1 MKKPSLAEAMKPI
14 DTRAALSAPMAEPPA
29 HRAANGHQQPGRA
42 GKKPLIGYFS
52 PECMKQVK
60 QIGLDR
66 DKTQQDLL
74 AEALNDLFTKYGKP
88 TIA

>member
-1 MKKPSLAEAMKPI
+1 MRKPSLAEAMKPV
-14 DTRAALSAPMAEPPA
+14 DTKAPAAVAPEPVSQP
-29 HRAANGHQQPGRA
+29 RKPLGVQPGRA
-42 GKKPLIGYFS
+42 GKKTIIGYFA
-52 PECMKQVK
+52 PECLKQVK
-60 QIGLDR
+60 QMGLDR